1 MKPDFDSFTAPKT
14 DRRKFLLGLLF
25 CSAAGVAALRQP
37 REKIDYLGTAKLDK
51 IVPETIGKW
60 KFVASSGLVVPPDDQ
75 LAQAIYAQQLTRVY
89 SDGERPA
96 IMLLLAQ
103 NGSQTGFLQI
113 HRPETCYTAGGYQIS
128 PLEPHPIRY
137 GSKILPANGMEATAN
152 GSTEHIVYWTR
163 VGTLLPRSWEEQKT
177 AVAIQNLKGTIP
189 DAILCRVSAVS
200 SDGPA
205 AYRAIDEFIRE
216 MIAAVPAS
224 MQRVFTA

>member
-1 MKPDFDSFTAPKT
+1 MRPVFDSFTTPKT

-25 CSAAGVAALRQP
+25 CSAAGAAAIRQP
-37 REKIDYLGTAKLDK
+37 RRKLDYLGSAKLDK
-51 IVPETIGKW
+51 LVPETIGKW

-89 SDGERPA
+89 SNGEDPA

-113 HRPETCYTAGGYQIS
+113 HRPETCYTAGGYQIT
-128 PLEPHPIRY
+128 PLEPHPVRY
-137 GSKILPANGMEATAN
+137 GSKILPANSMEATAN

-163 VGTLLPRSWEEQKT
+163 VGERLPRSWEEQKA
-177 AVAIQNLKGTIP
+177 AVAIQNLEGIIP

-200 SDGPA
+200 NDGPA
-205 AYRAIDEFIRE
+205 TYKAIDEFIRE
-216 MIAAVPAS
+216 MIAAVPPS
-224 MQRVFTA
+224 MQRVFTG

>member
-37 REKIDYLGTAKLDK
+37 REKIDYLGKAKLDK

-89 SDGERPA
+89 SDGEGPA

-128 PLEPHPIRY
+128 PLKPHPIRY
-137 GSKILPANGMEATAN
+137 GSKILPANSMEATAN

-163 VGTLLPRSWEEQKT
+163 VGALLPRSWEEQKT
-177 AVAIQNLKGTIP
+177 AVAIQNLKGIIP

-200 SDGPA
+200 NDGPA

-224 MQRVFTA
+224 MQRAFTA